1 MPPSPSP
8 PPDLI
13 DRNALARF
21 RARAARAP
29 VDFLHIEAAE
39 QVSERLIEVNRTFTD
54 AAIVGPRAKV
64 WQSVFA
70 RTGALA
76 DARLAE
82 DADVLDLAETSLDLV
97 VHALCLHAANDPVGQ
112 LIQMRRALR
121 PDGLM
126 IAALFGGQS
135 LAELRSV
142 LAEVEVD
149 LAGGLSP
156 RITPMGDIR
165 DLGALLQRAD
175 FALPVADSS
184 RLTITYPDLRALVRD
199 LRGMGESNALTQR
212 RRDRLGRRFL
222 NRAGQ
227 VYADAFPADQQG
239 RIRATAE
246 IVFLTG
252 WKSAP
257 TQPQPLRPGSASAR
271 LSDALGTPEI
281 PLPDKAS
288 RDNGGN

>member
-126 IAALFGGQS
+126 IAALFGGTM
-135 LAELRSV
+135 EYLR
-142 LAEVEVD
+142 
-149 LAGGLSP
+149 
-156 RITPMGDIR
+156 
-165 DLGALLQRAD
+165 
-175 FALPVADSS
+175 
-184 RLTITYPDLRALVRD
+184 
-199 LRGMGESNALTQR
+199 
-212 RRDRLGRRFL
+212 
-222 NRAGQ
+222 
-227 VYADAFPADQQG
+227 
-239 RIRATAE
+239 
-246 IVFLTG
+246 
-252 WKSAP
+252 
-257 TQPQPLRPGSASAR
+257 R
-271 LSDALGTPEI
+271 LSIGRFRSIRL
-281 PLPDKAS
+281 
-288 RDNGGN
+288 